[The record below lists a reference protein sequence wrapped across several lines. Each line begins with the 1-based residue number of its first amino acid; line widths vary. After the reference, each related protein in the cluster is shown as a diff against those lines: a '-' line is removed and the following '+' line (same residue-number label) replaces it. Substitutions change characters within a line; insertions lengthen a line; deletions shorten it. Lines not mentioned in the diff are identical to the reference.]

1 MSVLMKC
8 DKYSEIDLCKCPHI
22 LIGGST
28 GSGKS
33 YLMKSLL
40 CDVLAS
46 EECRVLVVDP
56 KCVDYR
62 FLLRGT
68 KSYAG
73 RSGLRYEFTNGKLL
87 YGGTDETL
95 RWDGRWKVSNIVQ
108 EDYEVK
114 SMWSRRGIDLLDR
127 DDIESGY
134 VGRFLGSVV
143 EEMSSRYKYMREY
156 GYVDWSEVLGECKAE
171 SGDIWDSIDSGD
183 GEGVFT
189 RHRIVVVVDELAD
202 LIYWDRD
209 RQRVVE
215 GEISR
220 ESLGVIESMLVKIAT
235 LGRAAGIHL
244 ILGTQRPDA
253 SVLSGQLR
261 ANIPSR
267 ICLKVVNNME
277 RRIILG
283 DSCRDLGERV
293 LFYNGEYKELVRELK

>member
-8 DKYSEIDLCKCPHI
+8 DKYTNIDLCKCPHI

-73 RSGLRYEFTNGKLL
+73 RSGLRYEFSNGKLL
-87 YGGTDETL
+87 YGSTDEKL
-95 RWDGRWKVSNIVQ
+95 KWDGRWKVSNIVC
-108 EDYEVK
+108 EDDEVK
-114 SMWSRRGIDLLDR
+114 NMWSRRGIDLLDR
-127 DDIESGY
+127 EDIESGY
-134 VGRFLGSVV
+134 VGRFLGSIVD
-143 EEMSSRYKYMREY
+143 EMSSRYKYMREY
-156 GYVDWSEVLGECKAE
+156 GYVDWSEVLDDV
-171 SGDIWDSIDSGD
+171 GDNVWDSVDSD
-183 GEGVFT
+183 SVFT
-189 RHRIVVVVDELAD
+189 RHRIVVVIDELAD

-220 ESLGVIESMLVKIAT
+220 ECLGVIESMLVKIAT

>member
-8 DKYSEIDLCKCPHI
+8 DKCTDIDLCKCPHI

-73 RSGLRYEFTNGKLL
+73 RSGLRYEFSNGKLL
-87 YGGTDETL
+87 YGGTNEKL
-95 RWDGRWKVSNIVQ
+95 SWDGRWRVSNIVC
-108 EDYEVK
+108 EDDEVK
-114 SMWSRRGIDLLDR
+114 NMWSRRGIDLLDR

-134 VGRFLGSVV
+134 VGRFLGSIVD
-143 EEMSSRYKYMREY
+143 EMSARYKYMREY
-156 GYVDWSEVLGECKAE
+156 GYVDWSEVLSE
-171 SGDIWDSIDSGD
+171 SSDVWDS
-183 GEGVFT
+183 EGIFT

-215 GEISR
+215 GEIGR

-283 DSCRDLGERV
+283 DSCKDLGERV

>member
-8 DKYSEIDLCKCPHI
+8 DKYTNIDLCKCPHI

-33 YLMKSLL
+33 YLMKSML

-73 RSGLRYEFTNGKLL
+73 RSGLRYEFRNGKLL
-87 YGGTDETL
+87 YGSTDEKL
-95 RWDGRWKVSNIVQ
+95 KWDGRWKVSNIVC
-108 EDYEVK
+108 EDDEVK

-127 DDIESGY
+127 EDIESGY
-134 VGRFLGSVV
+134 VGRFLGSIVD
-143 EEMSSRYKYMREY
+143 EMSARYKYMREY
-156 GYVDWSEVLGECKAE
+156 GYVDWSEVLDDVGENV
-171 SGDIWDSIDSGD
+171 WDSVDSD
-183 GEGVFT
+183 SVFT
-189 RHRIVVVVDELAD
+189 IHRIVVVVDELAD

-220 ESLGVIESMLVKIAT
+220 DCLGVIESM
-235 LGRAAGIHL
+235 
-244 ILGTQRPDA
+244 
-253 SVLSGQLR
+253 
-261 ANIPSR
+261 
-267 ICLKVVNNME
+267 
-277 RRIILG
+277 
-283 DSCRDLGERV
+283 
-293 LFYNGEYKELVRELK
+293 